1 MATTEFFKCYGA
13 EQRQD
18 KIVRLSAN
26 NYLLIFGFGE
36 EEGQGYNMRKYY
48 DHEPT
53 KAELKKDIDGLINA
67 STDSAILDG
76 FKWNGKR
83 VWLSTENQ
91 MNFKAAYDLAV
102 QTNGATLPVKFK
114 LGEDSEG
121 APVYHTF
128 TALSAFSDFYT
139 KAVSHVVGCL
149 NEGWQEKDGVDYD
162 QLLNIEGV

>member
-53 KAELKKDIDGLINA
+53 KDELKKDIDGLINA

-149 NEGWQEKDGVDYD
+149 AEGWQKKDGVDYD

>member
-1 MATTEFFKCYGA
+1 MASTDFFKVYGA

-18 KIVRLSAN
+18 KIVRLSAT
-26 NYLLIFGFGE
+26 NYLLIFGYGE
-36 EEGQGYNMRKYY
+36 EGGQGYNMRKYY

-53 KAELKKDIDGLINA
+53 EAELKADINALINA

-76 FKWNGKR
+76 FTWNGKR

-114 LGEDSEG
+114 LGENSEG

-128 TALSAFSDFYT
+128 TALTAFTDFYT
-139 KAVSHVVGCL
+139 KAVAHVNSCL
-149 NEGWQEKDGVDYD
+149 NEGWQEKDSVDYD
-162 QLLNIEGV
+162 QLLTFEGV

>member
-13 EQRQD
+13 EKRQD

-26 NYLLIFGFGE
+26 NYLLIFGYGVE
-36 EEGQGYNMRKYY
+36 DGQGYNLRKYY

-53 KAELKKDIDGLINA
+53 KSELKKDIDGLINEA
-67 STDSAILDG
+67 TDRAILDG

-102 QTNGATLPVKFK
+102 QSGGETLPVKFK
-114 LGEDSEG
+114 LGENSEG

-128 TALSAFSDFYT
+128 TALTAFSDFYT
-139 KAVSHVVGCL
+139 KAVNHVIGCL